1 MMPKIKID
9 IIEGKS
15 NEYKKQLLNIVHDSL
30 VEAIKIPDYDRIQ
43 ILNEHKS
50 TNFEIPPG
58 KTENYTSIE
67 ILMFPGRS
75 LEAKR
80 KLYDLITR
88 NLKTLGIDEKD
99 IMVILIEPPLENW
112 GIVGKPAVDID
123 LGFKIDV

>member
-80 KLYDLITR
+80 KLYDCYS
-88 NLKTLGIDEKD
+88 LK
-99 IMVILIEPPLENW
+99 
-112 GIVGKPAVDID
+112 
-123 LGFKIDV
+123 